1 MLRRE
6 AGADLRGVY
15 RFSAAETP
23 ADPNGGAAFYLRSGD
38 SEEPRA
44 VHDGRRS
51 PGLRCLRSSG
61 SGLADCTLAHILQL
75 AVLNVQLPAL
85 RLGVQAAVQFLKNIF
100 DDTSFAVFLA
110 DIFYP

>member
-15 RFSAAETP
+15 RFPAAETP

-51 PGLRCLRSSG
+51 PALRCLRSSG

-85 RLGVQAAVQFLKNIF
+85 RLGVQAAVHFF
-100 DDTSFAVFLA
+100 F
-110 DIFYP
+110 